1 MKRAA
6 AVTTLALALIGAA
19 SASGASGPVFTIVG
33 QTPAQPA
40 LPSAEVPNAEGSL
53 LLPPGWTV
61 SDAHVSRRSP
71 SPS

>member
-33 QTPAQPA
+33 QTPAQPV

-61 SDAHVSRRSP
+61 SMCCPLALWSIHA
-71 SPS
+71 